1 MSTTNNSWHKYSSI
15 RVAQAMLHRAKKLAH
30 VVWAKLGDY
39 ARMLLTILLNILL
52 IPLMSFQLLWY
63 KLIIFWRNQLGA
75 ARVAGALV
83 TLASFLAC
91 LYAFNLLLTPISGR
105 GDELSVPSSFV
116 MWSLAIIGSCLVVF
130 LCLLLGSIVAR
141 RGSGSRKGN
150 TAQLEEKQ
158 KHVRQEI
165 QENRQ
170 VIKDAF
176 KGRKERISTRTT
188 SPLQNTY
195 YPPQGPIT
203 DPGTFPFDNLPSL
216 QSAIKWVLEVVHT
229 KAPQHYEEIVE
240 ALPRLRFSEVIYDRL
255 MQNLTASQRNVIF
268 LHIFLRQAG
277 YVVKQRKYSSQVIIP
292 ASSYAHDVLRK
303 LGYDPEIV
311 ELAAR
316 AAEELQH

>member
-1 MSTTNNSWHKYSSI
+1 MEHSNGSPRREEGKMAMTTTNYSRHKHAGI
-15 RVAQAMLHRAKKLAH
+15 RVVQAMLHQTKKLAH
-30 VVWAKLGDY
+30 LAWAKLGDCT
-39 ARMLLTILLNILL
+39 RMLLTILLGILL
-52 IPLMSFQLLWY
+52 IPLKFFQLLWY

-150 TAQLEEKQ
+150 TAYLEEKQ
-158 KHVRQEI
+158 QHVRQEI
-165 QENRQ
+165 QEDWQ

-176 KGRKERISTRTT
+176 KGRIERISTSTT
-188 SPLQNTY
+188 LPLQNTY

-203 DPGTFPFDNLPSL
+203 DPGIFSFGNLPSQ
-216 QSAIKWVLEVVHT
+216 QSAIEWVLEEVRT
-229 KAPQHYEEIVE
+229 KA
-240 ALPRLRFSEVIYDRL
+240 
-255 MQNLTASQRNVIF
+255 
-268 LHIFLRQAG
+268 
-277 YVVKQRKYSSQVIIP
+277 
-292 ASSYAHDVLRK
+292 
-303 LGYDPEIV
+303 
-311 ELAAR
+311 
-316 AAEELQH
+316 